1 MRMHPETGERNPAMQ
16 APVLQDEVDVGLVTA
31 TWTTVAFDSVTV
43 PVEHIVRDRRVRP
56 VLYRHAVALPALML
70 VVMNKVVVDAQCL
83 RIDRRID
90 SAFCVPHHD
99 SRCAPAGD
107 LIVIDLDVDGGGG
120 EDGAR
125 VIVGVANTH
134 FGPFDAQ
141 ACDPDVVAVYREQRR
156 GAHRAEKPRTG
167 HTRSSSAL
175 EHDVIG
181 YADLVHV

>member
-1 MRMHPETGERNPAMQ
+1 MRMHPETGERNPAVQ
-16 APVLQDEVDVGLVTA
+16 APVLQDEVAVGLVTA
-31 TWTTVAFDSVTV
+31 TWTTVAFDGVTV

-56 VLYRHAVALPALML
+56 VLYRHAVAL
-70 VVMNKVVVDAQCL
+70 
-83 RIDRRID
+83 
-90 SAFCVPHHD
+90 
-99 SRCAPAGD
+99 
-107 LIVIDLDVDGGGG
+107 IVIDLDVDGGVG
-120 EDGAR
+120 EDGSR

-134 FGPFDAQ
+134 LGPFDAQ

-181 YADLVHV
+181 DADLVHV